1 MFDKMN
7 ISNAEALIP
16 EQLKNGLTTMKMFL
30 SDRDFNKIWRYFDKD
45 ANGKIK
51 SSEFV
56 DTLKAFQ

>member
-1 MFDKMN
+1 
-7 ISNAEALIP
+7 
-16 EQLKNGLTTMKMFL
+16 MKMFL

-56 DTLKAFQ
+56 DILKKQVNKFIKTHNLGKKLKFSDE